1 MIHKIRY
8 FESKELAQGV
18 YLQDVVNDFLA
29 EKGDNVIA
37 VLPVM
42 DNTLLVHYKEWSLF
56 FYWDECK
63 TPPTYITRI
72 IIFIV
77 VQLQISNE
85 TMKRMEKIAGI
96 SHARDG
102 DFLVNEL
109 IDVLEKK
116 IREKY

>member
-1 MIHKIRY
+1 MITS
-8 FESKELAQGV
+8 F
-18 YLQDVVNDFLA
+18 
-29 EKGDNVIA
+29 
-37 VLPVM
+37 M
-42 DNTLLVHYKEWSLF
+42 
-56 FYWDECK
+56 
-63 TPPTYITRI
+63 
-72 IIFIV
+72 

-109 IDVLEKK
+109 IDALEKK

>member
-1 MIHKIRY
+1 M
-8 FESKELAQGV
+8 
-18 YLQDVVNDFLA
+18 N
-29 EKGDNVIA
+29 
-37 VLPVM
+37 
-42 DNTLLVHYKEWSLF
+42 SLF
-56 FYWDECK
+56 YSNDGK
-63 TPPTYITRI
+63 TPPTYITIMI
-72 IIFIV
+72 ILIV